1 MHKNE
6 VKENSENKHKE
17 ENNMR
22 ELRKIQKAVKQYEN
36 LLLVN
41 QENARKY
48 YEEYLKDIEILREI
62 TEVYIDETSKI
73 FQKWCDTSVS
83 VFEQP
88 ENNIFQ
94 KIKRKIDM
102 TITNHYLNKLSYE
115 LLEAGIMQR
124 GLERIK
130 ERFVQYKYF
139 T

>member
-1 MHKNE
+1 
-6 VKENSENKHKE
+6 
-17 ENNMR
+17 MR

>member
-1 MHKNE
+1 MHKNK

-17 ENNMR
+17 ENYMR

-36 LLLVN
+36 LLLVD

-48 YEEYLKDIEILREI
+48 HKEYLKDIEILREV
-62 TEVYIDETSKI
+62 TKVYIEETSKI
-73 FQKWCDTSVS
+73 FQQWCNTSVS

-102 TITNHYLNKLSYE
+102 TITNHYLNKLSHE
-115 LLEAGIMQR
+115 LSEAGIMQR

-130 ERFVQYKYF
+130 ERFVQYQYF